1 MLSALNFP
9 QNFLIFQL
17 VHAVC
22 MAAGRVPLGSKGARY
37 LDVSATENGI
47 LCLGLSSSTP
57 FSSFVVWLMMPCLT
71 DVWKLNFNDAA
82 AIVNVWRG
90 LMSMLPICMLYIA
103 DTVTV
108 INDKGCP
115 VQGFGLLAMSTPPVF
130 TKETGSC
137 AAYQPDSLISMG
149 YIKPWS
155 FKFGI
160 PAISTTAA
168 TLIFDA
174 GRLYERVKRSDDCTF
189 FLDHTNDLRFLDKAA
204 TFVPNQHSDRQKRNR
219 WRLCRVTE
227 VEETKL
233 VIRSIGMC
241 SFFIICGLVSAI
253 GHTYFIS
260 QENHLKRKKFPL
272 LLLPYI
278 CDMSKSDYSNLYS
291 SFGSSS
297 KYHPPIG
304 IGISMIL
311 AIICCIVASKV
322 ETKRLNEVARHGLF
336 DKPDA
341 EIPLSIAH
349 LIPQFALLG
358 ALDGIFELSV
368 VSFVKNQ
375 VPTTMSPYLT
385 WLSEGIRGVGT
396 VSSVPSV
403 FVVGKLS
410 QSDGK
415 PSCFQDTLNRS
426 RLDSYYRTL
435 AFLVSVNLVFYS
447 FVAYRF
453 KFRDSSEFK
462 IPEYSPYQETADE
475 IMYEDPEDLRSNLG
489 G

>member
-1 MLSALNFP
+1 MAFSVLV
-9 QNFLIFQL
+9 IF
-17 VHAVC
+17 
-22 MAAGRVPLGSKGARY
+22 
-37 LDVSATENGI
+37 
-47 LCLGLSSSTP
+47 GLSSSTP

-103 DTVTV
+103 DTVTGKFWM
-108 INDKGCP
+108 ILLFGLACST
-115 VQGFGLLAMSTPPVF
+115 GFGLLAMSTPPVF

-137 AAYQPDSLISMG
+137 AAYQPDCISGEKRILLLASLFLIAFGLSALISMG